1 MDRPQRKAGRKGRW
15 VTLICL
21 AAILLGVALQRDIL
35 VLSRWIPAD
44 HLPWT
49 PLQLGDPPG
58 MLTGWKLSRLD
69 DDPAACR
76 AFVER
81 EAPQR
86 VTFLPDRPSD
96 SGCGL
101 INSVRMHAVPGD
113 TGKGQGVRFNQ
124 SFIASC
130 PLTVSWLRFE
140 RHGLQTAAQEVMG
153 SRVTQV
159 THLGSYA
166 CRNIYGRENARRSEH
181 ATADALDVSGFTLAD
196 GRQVRLPRDWTA
208 PEDEDAPGRF
218 LRAVQ
223 DAACESFGTV
233 LGPDYN
239 AAHRDHFHLGTRGWR
254 FCR

>member
-21 AAILLGVALQRDIL
+21 TAILLGVALQRDIL
-35 VLSRWIPAD
+35 VLSRWIPAH
-44 HLPWT
+44 HLPWA
-49 PLQLGDPPG
+49 PLQLEDPPG
-58 MLTGWKLSRLD
+58 MVTGWKLSRLNEN
-69 DDPAACR
+69 PAACR
-76 AFVER
+76 AFLER

-86 VTFLPDRPSD
+86 VSFLPDRPSD
-96 SGCGL
+96 NGCDL
-101 INSVRMHAVPGD
+101 INSVRMYSASGAS
-113 TGKGQGVRFNQ
+113 GEQGVRFNQ
-124 SFIASC
+124 PFIASC
-130 PLTVSWLRFE
+130 PLAVSWLRFE
-140 RHGLQTAAQEVMG
+140 RHGLKSAAQEVMG
-153 SRVTQV
+153 SEVTQV
-159 THLGSYA
+159 SHVGSYA

-181 ATADALDVSGFTLAD
+181 ATADALDVTGFTLAD
-196 GRQVRLPRDWTA
+196 GRQIRLPRDWTA
-208 PEDEDAPGRF
+208 PEDEDVPGRF